1 MKIKHSLKITALMLA
16 LTSVPATTPLFAQE
30 GATATAPQAQQ
41 EEKEKRGGL
50 LGKIFGQGAK
60 TSQEKKE
67 TQEKGAPQKSSSQGN
82 ERLEPDDTNTLPA
95 DVPAEVLAGRRESNS
110 EAEAAVLPYYNS
122 FLTTYRVGPEDIISV
137 SVFNQDRYSKSGI
150 TVPPNGKISYPLI
163 PEGVFVAGKT
173 TEQIQEEIT
182 KRLDE
187 YIIGP
192 KVTVSLDKAV
202 SAIYSVVGDVAQP
215 GVRTMTRR
223 YSITEALAMA
233 GGVLNTGDKSKIVIL
248 RQQADGN
255 VRPIF
260 VNVKNIE
267 RGRAK
272 EMAFLVPG
280 DQVVVPGNSL
290 KKWKQVMDLLPVLSF
305 ARIFTGGF

>member
-1 MKIKHSLKITALMLA
+1 MKNKATLKAIALMLA
-16 LTSVPATTPLFAQE
+16 MMTTVGPIVAQNSQQQVKE
-30 GATATAPQAQQ
+30 G
-41 EEKEKRGGL
+41 RGGL
-50 LGKIFGQGAK
+50 LARIFGQEPEA
-60 TSQEKKE
+60 KKE
-67 TQEKGAPQKSSSQGN
+67 AQEKGTPSKSPSKGS
-82 ERLEPDDTNTLPA
+82 ERLEPDDTNPLPA
-95 DVPAEVLAGRRESNS
+95 DVPPEVVAGRRESNS
-110 EAEAAVLPYYNS
+110 EAEAAVVPYYNN
-122 FLTTYRVGPEDIISV
+122 FLTTYRLGPEDVISI
-137 SVFNQDRYSKSGI
+137 SVFNQDRYSRPGI
-150 TVPPNGKISYPLI
+150 VVPPNALIAYPLI
-163 PEGVFVAGKT
+163 PEGIHVAGKT
-173 TEQIQEEIT
+173 TQQLQEEIT
-182 KRLDE
+182 RRLDE

-202 SAIYSVVGDVAQP
+202 SATYSVLGDVAQP

-233 GGVLNTGDKSKIVIL
+233 GGVLNTGDKGKVVIL

-260 VNVKNIE
+260 VNVREIE

-272 EMAFLVPG
+272 EMAFLSPG
-280 DQVVVPGNSL
+280 DQVIVPGNRL